1 MLCQTIPI
9 RVDYA
14 RAGTFGKGEPT
25 LHTYIREK
33 SPEMPLPPRPAIVI
47 CPGGAYAFTSDREAE
62 PIALRF
68 LDLGFQTFVLRY
80 SVAPNTAF
88 PGALLELAASV
99 ALVRDHAEEWGID
112 PDKIFVCGFSAG
124 GHLAAS
130 LGVFWDR
137 EFVAPSLGR
146 AAADVRPNGMVLGYP
161 VISATQFI
169 DTESIENVLLGNDT
183 EETRALVSLEK
194 QVTADT
200 PPAFIWHTA
209 ADDNVAVENS
219 LMFAAALREN
229 DVPFALHI
237 VPDGRH
243 GLSLAQAETGMVEE
257 QLNDWPAWCAAWIRS
272 R

>member
-1 MLCQTIPI
+1 MICQTIPI

-137 EFVAPSLGR
+137 EFVAPNLGR
-146 AAADVRPNGMVLGYP
+146 TAADVRPNGMILGYP
-161 VISATQFI
+161 VITSGKFAHTG
-169 DTESIENVLLGNDT
+169 SINNVLLDRRT
-183 EETRALVSLEK
+183 DETWALMSLEK
-194 QVTADT
+194 QVTSTTA
-200 PPAFIWHTA
+200 PAFIWHTV
-209 ADDNVAVENS
+209 ADDAVPVENS

-229 DVPFALHI
+229 GVPFALHI
-237 VPDGRH
+237 TPDGCH

-257 QLNDWPAWCAAWIRS
+257 QLNDWPTWCAAWIRS

>member
-1 MLCQTIPI
+1 MIYQAIPI

-33 SPEMPLPPRPAIVI
+33 SPEMPLPTRPAIVI
-47 CPGGAYAFTSDREAE
+47 CPGGAYAYTSDREAE

-137 EFVAPSLGR
+137 GFVGPNLGHT
-146 AAADVRPNGMVLGYP
+146 ADDVRPNGMILGYP
-161 VISATQFI
+161 VISSGKFAHT
-169 DTESIENVLLGNDT
+169 DSISNVLLDRRT
-183 EETRALVSLEK
+183 DETWALMSLEN
-194 QVTADT
+194 QVTVSTA
-200 PPAFIWHTA
+200 PAFIWHTV
-209 ADDNVAVENS
+209 ADNAVPVENS
-219 LMFAAALREN
+219 LMLASALREN
-229 DVPFALHI
+229 GVPFALHI
-237 VPDGRH
+237 TPDGRH
-243 GLSLAQAETGMVEE
+243 GLSLAQAETGVVEP
-257 QLNDWPAWCAAWIRS
+257 QLNDWPTWCAAWIRS
-272 R
+272 L

>member
-1 MLCQTIPI
+1 MLCQAIPI

-14 RAGTFGKGEPT
+14 RAGTFGRGAPT

-99 ALVRDHAEEWGID
+99 ALVRDHAEEWSID
-112 PDKIFVCGFSAG
+112 PNKIFVCGFSAG

-146 AAADVRPNGMVLGYP
+146 AAADVRPNGMILGYP

-169 DTESIENVLLGNDT
+169 DTESIENVLRGNDT
-183 EETRALVSLEK
+183 EKTRALVSTEN
-194 QVTADT
+194 QVTANT

-209 ADDNVAVENS
+209 ADDNVPVGNS

-229 DVPFALHI
+229 GVPFALHI
-237 VPDGRH
+237 TPDGRH
-243 GLSLAQAETGMVEE
+243 GLSLAQTETGMVEE

>member
-1 MLCQTIPI
+1 
-9 RVDYA
+9 
-14 RAGTFGKGEPT
+14 
-25 LHTYIREK
+25 
-33 SPEMPLPPRPAIVI
+33 MPLPPRPAIVI
-47 CPGGAYAFTSDREAE
+47 CAGGGYAFTADREAV

-80 SVAPNTAF
+80 SCVPNTAF

-99 ALVRDHAEEWGID
+99 ALVRDHAEEWSID

-146 AAADVRPNGMVLGYP
+146 AAADVRPNGMILGYP
-161 VISATQFI
+161 VITSGKFAHTG
-169 DTESIENVLLGNDT
+169 SINNVLLDRRT
-183 EETRALVSLEK
+183 DETWALMSLEK
-194 QVTADT
+194 QVTAST
-200 PPAFIWHTA
+200 VPAFIWHTV
-209 ADDNVAVENS
+209 ADDAVPVENS

-229 DVPFALHI
+229 GVPFALHI
-237 VPDGRH
+237 TPDGRH
-243 GLSLAQAETGMVEE
+243 GLSLAQTETGMVEE

>member
-1 MLCQTIPI
+1 MICQTIPI

-25 LHTYIREK
+25 LHTYIREQ
-33 SPEMPLPPRPAIVI
+33 SPVMPLPPRPAVVI
-47 CPGGAYAFTSDREAE
+47 CPGGGYAFTSDREAE

-68 LDLGFQTFVLRY
+68 SDLGFQTFVLRY
-80 SVAPNTAF
+80 SCVPDTAF

-112 PDKIFVCGFSAG
+112 PDKIYVCGFSAG

-137 EFVAPSLGR
+137 EFVAPNLGR
-146 AAADVRPNGMVLGYP
+146 TAADVRPNGMILGYP
-161 VISATQFI
+161 VISSGKFAHV
-169 DTESIENVLLGNDT
+169 DSINNVLLDRRT
-183 EETRALVSLEK
+183 DETWALMSLEK
-194 QVTADT
+194 QVTAST
-200 PPAFIWHTA
+200 APAFIWHTV
-209 ADDNVAVENS
+209 ADDAVPVENS
-219 LMFAAALREN
+219 LMMASALREN
-229 DVPFALHI
+229 GVPFALHI
-237 VPDGRH
+237 TPDGCH

-257 QLNDWPAWCAAWIRS
+257 QLSDWPTWCAAWIRS